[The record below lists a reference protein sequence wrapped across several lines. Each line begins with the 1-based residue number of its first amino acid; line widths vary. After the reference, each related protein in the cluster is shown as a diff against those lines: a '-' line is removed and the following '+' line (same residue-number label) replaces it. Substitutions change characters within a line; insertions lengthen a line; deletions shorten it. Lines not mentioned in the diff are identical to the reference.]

1 MKNEYAPYVLIFYI
15 FLIGLLLLFSG
26 CSNLY
31 VGSKYTSCPS
41 NDKAFWYKRQG
52 VKPTKQFMKFGNL

>member
-1 MKNEYAPYVLIFYI
+1 
-15 FLIGLLLLFSG
+15 LLFSG

-41 NDKAFWYKRQG
+41 NDKAFWYKKQG